1 MKILLIDD
9 NENIRFVVK
18 EMIKGMF
25 KNLEVF
31 EASEGGEG
39 IALIFE
45 KRGEIN
51 LVITDYSMFPGEN
64 GFEVAKFV
72 KENYPETKVIMM
84 TGEQLGESGEE
95 MNEFEK
101 TAMGLGIKKI
111 IAKPPDF
118 KKLKNIIR
126 EIMNVV
132 SERRNI

>member
-1 MKILLIDD
+1 MKILVIDD

-84 TGEQLGESGEE
+84 TGEQISGSGEE

-118 KKLKNIIR
+118 KKLKSVIR
-126 EIMNVV
+126 EIMNAV
-132 SERRNI
+132 